1 MKNTSLPF
9 QPLLIWM
16 QQSHRGIKGIIISKS
31 TGRPIPNA
39 TVSILG
45 RQNQVNTTKNG
56 EYWKIL
62 LPGVYKL
69 RVDIFNKDTL
79 LYYS

>member
-1 MKNTSLPF
+1 LKNISLPL

-16 QQSHRGIKGIIISKS
+16 QQSHRGIKGIIMSKS
-31 TGRPIPNA
+31 TGKPIPNA
-39 TVSILG
+39 TISILD
-45 RQNQVNTTKNG
+45 RQNQFNTTKNG

-69 RVDIFNKDTL
+69 RVNI
-79 LYYS
+79 

>member
-1 MKNTSLPF
+1 
-9 QPLLIWM
+9 M
-16 QQSHRGIKGIIISKS
+16 QQSHIGIKGIVMSKS

-69 RVDIFNKDTL
+69 RVNIFFKRNVIRKIIEKKK
-79 LYYS
+79 